1 MALQIEWTPDAE
13 LHLTEILEYWIARN
27 GSDFFSKQLYQA
39 VKKILEVLS
48 RYPESGRI
56 TSNFSSCSASRC
68 SRTFIISFHSRF
80 YTSFWTV
87 QNEAF
92 QNILLN

>member
-68 SRTFIISFHSRF
+68 FTLHFGRSKTKQKTASK
-80 YTSFWTV
+80 
-87 QNEAF
+87 
-92 QNILLN
+92 